1 MIPKISEEEAET
13 RCRQLAALISKPYE
27 VNGTIMAVG
36 ASYGMS
42 RVLAEETSPDP
53 VFLRADEVLYVAKR
67 LNRGA
72 ASPFRDEVDL
82 AASSS

>member
-1 MIPKISEEEAET
+1 MPST
-13 RCRQLAALISKPYE
+13 GCGDSKPYE

-53 VFLRADEVLYVAKR
+53 VFRRADEALYIAKR
-67 LNRGA
+67 LNRGGA
-72 ASPFRDEVDL
+72 NPFRGEVDL